1 MKILVTG
8 CAGFIGFNVAKSLLD
23 KNYVVVGIDSLTN
36 YYPVKIKILRAK
48 ILKKYKNFIFIK
60 SDLVNKKK
68 LDLIF
73 KKHKFKNVFHF
84 AAQPGV
90 RRSVKYPQEYFDSN
104 ITTFFNILECSKNY
118 NIKKILFA
126 SSSSVYGDNSNFP
139 LKESSFRK
147 PKNFYALTKCINED
161 MAKFYSKISKIK
173 FVALRFFTVYG
184 PYGRPDMFIWK
195 MCENSIHNTKV
206 KINNFGNHER
216 DFTYIDD
223 AIRMIMR
230 IYKTKKFK
238 DYEIYNICSNN
249 PVQLDKILEIF
260 DQFKINKKTKNI
272 YFQKFQSGDVL
283 KTHGS
288 NLKLKNIINNLKI
301 TDIKTGIKNTVTW
314 YKNSHF

>member
-173 FVALRFFTVYG
+173 FVALRFFTIYG